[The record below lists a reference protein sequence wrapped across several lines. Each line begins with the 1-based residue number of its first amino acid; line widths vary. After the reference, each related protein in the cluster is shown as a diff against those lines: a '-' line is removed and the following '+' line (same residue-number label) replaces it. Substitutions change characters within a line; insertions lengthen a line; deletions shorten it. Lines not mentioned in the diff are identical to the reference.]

1 MADAFS
7 PSQSLLDA
15 CVAIPDPRG
24 FKGRRHSLPALLA
37 LLVAGFAG
45 GCNTM
50 TAIVAFGR
58 EHPELRARLGFTHE
72 KSPSQSTYSRLFE
85 KLDVAALREVI
96 VGWLASAARARKG
109 CAASVDGKALRATG
123 DHFLHVFLQDY
134 WLLVDLFEVGE
145 KNNEHSAFEREL
157 DGLLQ
162 RYPWLSLLTFDAMF
176 CQHKIAEKLI
186 GNGKKAI
193 FQVKENQPET
203 LRRLERFFSPLPKEK
218 PDHRSVEK
226 KKAGG

>member
-1 MADAFS
+1 
-7 PSQSLLDA
+7 
-15 CVAIPDPRG
+15 
-24 FKGRRHSLPALLA
+24 
-37 LLVAGFAG
+37 
-45 GCNTM
+45 M

-58 EHPELRARLGFTHE
+58 EHPELRTQLGFTHE
-72 KSPSQSTYSRLFE
+72 ISPSQSTYSRLFE
-85 KLDVAALREVI
+85 KLDIGALRQGVVE
-96 VGWLASAARARKG
+96 WLSAAVRAHKEG
-109 CAASVDGKALRATG
+109 VACVDGKAMRGTQ

-134 WLLVDLFEVGE
+134 WLLVDMYEVGG

-157 DGLLQ
+157 DALLK
-162 RYPWLSLLTFDAMF
+162 RHPWLTLLTFDAMF
-176 CQHKIAEKLI
+176 CQHKIAEKLV

-226 KKAGG
+226 KKQVVRKTRRVDPARTRRRG